1 MNAITTAPQHSQ
13 PTVLRPQS
21 MTELLAFAQVA
32 AKSSMMPRDYIGKP
46 ENVVIA
52 VQMGSELGL
61 APMQAIQNIA
71 VISGKPSVY
80 GDAMLGLVKQ
90 SPLCEDVEEHF
101 EGDGDRRVAV
111 CIAKRVGKR
120 PVHQSFSVEDA
131 KRANLWGKSG
141 PWTQYPDRMLQMRAR
156 GFALRDAF
164 PDVLRGLI
172 SAEEAGDYPTI
183 EGSAEPAKPDVKP
196 ASTDR
201 DKINADVPLHPQMP
215 KGPVDP
221 NPVDLVDQPKR
232 MTWGQLLKSF
242 EMAIAD
248 AMTAEEI
255 QLILRS
261 DQMTEAKAHIGKARS
276 EHQQKLDEIM
286 VLADTKLR
294 DLEAT
299 TPQEDEGETL
309 DIFGEE
315 KVTAG

>member
-21 MTELLAFAQVA
+21 MRELLDFAQIA
-32 AKSSMMPRDYIGKP
+32 AKSTMLPRDYIGKP

-52 VQMGSELGL
+52 VQLGSELGL
-61 APMQAIQNIA
+61 APMQALQNIA
-71 VISGKPSVY
+71 IINGRPAVF

-90 SPLCEDVEEHF
+90 SPLCEDIEEHF

-111 CIAKRVGKR
+111 CIAKRAGKR

-141 PWTQYPDRMLQMRAR
+141 PWQQYPDRMLQMRAR

-172 SAEEAGDYPTI
+172 GAEEAGDIPTI
-183 EGSAEPAKPDVKP
+183 EGTAEPAKPEATSP
-196 ASTDR
+196 R
-201 DKINADVPLHPQMP
+201 DKINAEVKLHPQMP
-215 KGPVDP
+215 TGPVDP
-221 NPVDLVDQPKR
+221 HPVDLRDAPKR
-232 MTWGQLLKSF
+232 MTWTQLLKSF

-248 AMTAEEI
+248 ASAAEEI
-255 QLILRS
+255 KTILRS
-261 DQMTEAKAHIGKARS
+261 PAMTEAKAHIGKARS

-286 VLADTKLR
+286 ILADAKLR

-299 TPQEDEGETL
+299 TPGDDDDEAPAIEGT
-309 DIFGEE
+309 E
-315 KVTAG
+315 KVMAG